1 MEPLK
6 KYFTEGLIQL
16 TIILSLLRVDLD
28 TYLDSGLGDLPELQ
42 EIMVG
47 PGSTSV
53 RIPGLRIS
61 AIDGLAVHPKIPD
74 LDGFF
79 AARRLASELY
89 CPGHLRT
96 HISAWLFHGPVTPGG
111 TDSGSTTSSSHQ
123 GPQLVN
129 SAHAG
134 QEQTAGTGRA
144 GPADAQGCPDGSR
157 SEVEVPV
164 QGGARGDLGGDF
176 NKEDVDLSA
185 SFEVS
190 RPALASGAPVERR
203 NVNLQGI
210 RCETQ
215 YADGEIFPALQEQ
228 ENYYHEPRPASTPA
242 DDAVDM
248 SLEEYLQ
255 LLDGD
260 VSLAPPSQVASES
273 TSCMHDELE
282 ENVHSEMISDGS
294 STAGALGNEMLELE
308 SRWQELLSLS
318 ELEGLDTAVFS
329 DMVQARDHLTP
340 AGSSGCGED
349 RQTVTSSLFEPLPPP
364 AFALEAADYISP
376 ADLSEDA
383 LGRLI
388 DPTFLDELG
397 LLEHSGP
404 GDSGVSSASP
414 TSCDGGSYSA
424 RVVEVLRST
433 IRHNG
438 EIDSDSGLSL
448 DSASPRALSPGTCG
462 SSAGRHSMSD
472 GESMMAEWESDI
484 EDEENDD
491 YDNDNDNSDL
501 GELSDDTEKGAVGGY
516 LPEHSKMCRMDA
528 RSRDPFTVPDYLD
541 QIGHDHNYPLRS
553 GHHPLQRDWTAQMS
567 GRAVRREYL
576 RRLEGQL
583 SRDDRRA
590 RALKIPFPNKKIVNL
605 PVEEFN
611 TLLGG
616 HRLSEAQMALIRDIR
631 RRGKNKVAAQN
642 CRKRKLDTLL
652 ALEHEL
658 AILRRRKVKLLTE
671 KMQQMRAIQNTR
683 RKVEELSRYVLG
695 ALQHEA
701 AQGAGGPPPP
711 PPPSFGSLQDWR
723 GEASERIP
731 LEEGGA
737 ASHDVCQNGK
747 KRKQQGKKE

>member
-96 HISAWLFHGPVTPGG
+96 HISAWLFHGPATSGG
-111 TDSGSTTSSSHQ
+111 TDSGSATSSSHQ
-123 GPQLVN
+123 GPPLVN

-134 QEQTAGTGRA
+134 PEQTPETGRA

-157 SEVEVPV
+157 SEDEVPV
-164 QGGARGDLGGDF
+164 EGGARGELGGDF

-190 RPALASGAPVERR
+190 RPVLASEAPAERR
-203 NVNLQGI
+203 NANLLGI
-210 RCETQ
+210 RHETQ
-215 YADGEIFPALQEQ
+215 DAVGEIFPTLQEQ
-228 ENYYHEPRPASTPA
+228 GNDSHEPRSASTPA
-242 DDAVDM
+242 DDSVDM

-260 VSLAPPSQVASES
+260 VGLAPPSQVASES
-273 TSCMHDELE
+273 TPCMQGQLE
-282 ENVHSEMISDGS
+282 ENVHPEVISNGS
-294 STAGALGNEMLELE
+294 SVAGAWGNEMLELE

-329 DMVQARDHLTP
+329 DMVQARNQLTP
-340 AGSSGCGED
+340 AGSSGCGEG
-349 RQTVTSSLFEPLPPP
+349 RPAITSSLFEPSLPP
-364 AFALEAADYISP
+364 ALEAAGCISP
-376 ADLSEDA
+376 VDLSEDA

-397 LLEHSGP
+397 LLEHSEP

-414 TSCDGGSYSA
+414 MSCDGGSYNA
-424 RVVEVLRST
+424 RVVDVLRST

-462 SSAGRHSMSD
+462 SSAGPLSMSD
-472 GESMMAEWESDI
+472 GESMMAEWESDM
-484 EDEENDD
+484 EDEEDD
-491 YDNDNDNSDL
+491 NYDDNSDL
-501 GELSDDTEKGAVGGY
+501 GELTDDTEKGAVGGY

-528 RSRDPFTVPDYLD
+528 RSPDPFTVPDYLD

-553 GHHPLQRDWTAQMS
+553 ARHPLQCDWTAQMS

-583 SRDDRRA
+583 SRDDQRA
-590 RALKIPFPNKKIVNL
+590 RALKIPFPNRKIVNL

-616 HRLSEAQMALIRDIR
+616 HRLSETQMALIRDIR

-652 ALEHEL
+652 TLEREL
-658 AILRRRKVKLLTE
+658 AILRRRKVKLLAE
-671 KMQQMRAIQNTR
+671 KMQQTRAIQSTR

-701 AQGAGGPPPP
+701 TGGAGGPPPP

-737 ASHDVCQNGK
+737 ASHDVGQNGK
-747 KRKQQGKKE
+747 KRKQKGKKE